1 MQTVTKFYPFELK
14 SADPDEGTFEGYASA
29 YNVVDSDNEVVDR
42 GAFAKTIKEG
52 AGRVKIYYN
61 HGWMW
66 NEAPIGK
73 ALDLSDD
80 DHGLL
85 IRARIAPTVRG
96 VETLTLARE
105 GVISELSIGAR
116 VVKSQRGKD
125 GRRHFKE
132 LALREVSLV
141 DNAANPEARILE
153 VKSERLVAALRDLAP
168 NDVDPDALKSA
179 IEALRALLPATE
191 PDDSTPG
198 EDAAASVKAGEPVLD
213 HSALCEVL
221 RDFASL
227 SSEIRSLI

>member
-29 YNVVDSDNEVVDR
+29 YGVVDSDGEVVDR

-52 AGRVKIYYN
+52 ADRVKIYYN
-61 HGWMW
+61 HGWLW

-73 ALDLSDD
+73 ALALTDD
-80 DHGLL
+80 DKGLL

-96 VETLTLARE
+96 TETLTLARE
-105 GVISELSIGAR
+105 GVITELSIGAR
-116 VVKSQRGKD
+116 VVKAQRGSD

-153 VKSERLVAALRDLAP
+153 VKSERLIAALRDLTP
-168 NDVDPDALKSA
+168 DDVNPDALKAA
-179 IEALRALLPATE
+179 IESLKALLPTE
-191 PDDSTPG
+191 PDESTPVG
-198 EDAAASVKAGEPVLD
+198 DAAASVKADEPVID
-213 HSALCEVL
+213 HSALAEVL
-221 RDFASL
+221 RDFTSL
-227 SSEIRSLI
+227 SAQIRSLI